1 MAVSRRRSRSN
12 GPRQEDPVRHD
23 AERLAVVQPVM
34 AELFGVSAN
43 MIVTAERQVK
53 LLLERARGTGG
64 AAHHQVHLHCHIFT
78 V

>member
-1 MAVSRRRSRSN
+1 
-12 GPRQEDPVRHD
+12 
-23 AERLAVVQPVM
+23 M